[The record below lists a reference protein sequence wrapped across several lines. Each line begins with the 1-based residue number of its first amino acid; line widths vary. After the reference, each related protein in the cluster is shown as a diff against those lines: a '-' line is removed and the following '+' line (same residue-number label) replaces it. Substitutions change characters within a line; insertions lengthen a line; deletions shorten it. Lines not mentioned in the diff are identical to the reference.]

1 MYNMYSWDQPADEQ
15 TEQSAAVT
23 TSNENSGKA
32 YSPVNAVQV
41 ALDRRDNGGD
51 ASPRRGR

>member
-1 MYNMYSWDQPADEQ
+1 VYNMYSWDQPADEQ